1 MAEDNSWSTVRIPS
15 FILTGGAELNGPPNV
30 YRMERWRAKPF
41 ERYPANGDK
50 FLAIIPDQNHGQM
63 GDGGSA
69 AVKAYE
75 AEHFPS

>member
-1 MAEDNSWSTVRIPS
+1 MVDGQDSLVHPA
-15 FILTGGAELNGPPNV
+15 GGPELNGPPNV
-30 YRMERWRAKPF
+30 FRKERWRAKPF

-75 AEHFPS
+75 AERFPS